1 MNIVKCANG
10 HFFDSETY
18 KLCPHCG
25 APIGGPSQPP
35 AASPASAG
43 KKEKKGLFSG
53 LGGKKSKEKYTTQP
67 DWGGQ
72 NGGFGPQGAY
82 GSQGNYG
89 PQGSFGAQ
97 NGYGPQ
103 NGFAPQGEVYNSGHE
118 PVTDGSYPYPQQ
130 TPPAGPRTEDVP
142 IDFGQAQNIGPN
154 ILNTSKTLDF
164 WQTSSGGSIVQP
176 EVSAQ
181 PQNVP
186 ETAPP
191 AAPSVPEPPVNTPV
205 PQPVSEAPQA
215 SAPQPVSSLLNEVR
229 QASASDEGKTLSYF
243 SSVTGA
249 AAASPVGP
257 GTPAQPAA
265 PKAIDPVVGWLVSIK
280 GPHFGESFGIHSGM
294 NSIGRNASNRIVLD
308 RDPAVSREKHA
319 FITYEPK
326 HRCFYVKPGDSSGL
340 VYVNED
346 YITENRQINVRDV
359 LEIGGSKLI
368 FVPFCTE
375 EFGWEDVLNN

>member
-35 AASPASAG
+35 AAPAAPP
-43 KKEKKGLFSG
+43 KKKGLFGG
-53 LGGKKSKEKYTTQP
+53 LGGKKKDKNTMQP
-67 DWGGQ
+67 DWG
-72 NGGFGPQGAY
+72 A
-82 GSQGNYG
+82 SQGTYG
-89 PQGSFGAQ
+89 QQG
-97 NGYGPQ
+97 GYV
-103 NGFAPQGEVYNSGHE
+103 PQGEVYNGGYSGGYE
-118 PVTDGSYPYPQQ
+118 PANSGNSPYVPF
-130 TPPAGPRTEDVP
+130 TPPTGPRTEDVP
-142 IDFGQAQNIGPN
+142 VDFSNKQDVAAQPQGN
-154 ILNTSKTLDF
+154 LKTLDF
-164 WQTSSGGSIVQP
+164 WQTASGGSIVQP
-176 EVSAQ
+176 ELPAQ

-191 AAPSVPEPPVNTPV
+191 AAPSVPEPPVNTPA

-249 AAASPVGP
+249 AAAPAGP
-257 GTPAQPAA
+257 GAPAQPAA